1 MWDVAEGGVG
11 QNDYIC
17 RKFDTD
23 MTIHLVYFSAT
34 YTTRSVLRGIA
45 GHWTG
50 AVVEHDITAQ
60 APAVPVQLGDDDL
73 LLFGAPVYC
82 GRIPEEAALRLRSF
96 RGAGT
101 RAVAVAVYGNRH
113 YDEALAEMQDLL
125 SGQGFRL
132 VAAAAFIG
140 RHCIFP
146 EVASGRPDAADAE
159 RMAAF
164 AEACRPVLE
173 APAGALGDV
182 KVPGSGELPPYKR
195 VPFCPMPTD
204 ECTQCGQCAELCPVG
219 TISAEDVTK
228 VDASRCIACGRCVVV
243 CPVGG
248 RRFGGEA
255 YAAASAHFVA
265 AFSARREPEWFVAT
279 LK

>member
-1 MWDVAEGGVG
+1 M
-11 QNDYIC
+11 
-17 RKFDTD
+17 
-23 MTIHLVYFSAT
+23 
-34 YTTRSVLRGIA
+34 
-45 GHWTG
+45 
-50 AVVEHDITAQ
+50 
-60 APAVPVQLGDDDL
+60 
-73 LLFGAPVYC
+73 
-82 GRIPEEAALRLRSF
+82 
-96 RGAGT
+96 
-101 RAVAVAVYGNRH
+101 AVAVYGNRH

-173 APAGALGDV
+173 APAGALGDM

-219 TISAEDVTK
+219 AISAEDVTK